1 MATMA
6 ENIIVAGAENQPPML
21 NKGMYDSWKSRILLY
36 IEGNGEIL
44 IDSFNNG
51 PLQFKKEIIVPATE
65 GTPEHKR
72 PQELK
77 DLTSGKAGHVDAF
90 DSDCDEEPTA
100 SAIFMARLSPT
111 GSINGDAVGPTYDSY
126 ILYEVANYDTYHETN
141 MLNLVVQ
148 ETDYSDHV
156 VCNNDSYD
164 ELTSDGN
171 VISYEYYTVTIENR
185 GRVSYTY
192 ARGSHPKSYTMNDRI
207 QRPSSRSQKNK
218 VEAQLRKF
226 KSSSNKNSHISNCNA
241 NVKNVALSTNS
252 TNVCLSCNECLFSA
266 NHDACVVNYLN
277 NVQKRKM
284 AKSSKQ
290 KEKFE

>member
-77 DLTSGKAGHVDAF
+77 DLTSGKEEQQDFLVDGLEDL
-90 DSDCDEEPTA
+90 DSEGDDRSTLHPC
-100 SAIFMARLSPT
+100 
-111 GSINGDAVGPTYDSY
+111 SINGDAVGPTYDLY

-141 MLNLVVQ
+141 MLNPVVQ

-156 VCNNDSYD
+156 VRNNDSYD